1 MWRSLFLKNQLGP
14 SHSVSQ
20 TWSYCITSSTV
31 TCTWVTHA
39 TCSETVP
46 EETNMP
52 KIQHSRKKCL
62 DISAC
67 DHRNYSSLQAI
78 IVLWWTCH
86 RYVSELYVGS
96 HPKSSGLIVL
106 SLSGCLNKWQRTIF
120 FVCDGQINK
129 DGRRTRRNDFMQS
142 AKLFCAHMS
151 SRKWMR
157 PIRCL

>member
-14 SHSVSQ
+14 SQSVSQ
-20 TWSYCITSSTV
+20 IWSYCITPAQSHVYESRMPHAV
-31 TCTWVTHA
+31 RRFLRKPTCQKY
-39 TCSETVP
+39 S
-46 EETNMP
+46 
-52 KIQHSRKKCL
+52 IGRKKCL
-62 DISAC
+62 DINAC

-86 RYVSELYVGS
+86 RYVAELYVGS

-106 SLSGCLNKWQRTIF
+106 SLSGCLNKWQKTIC
-120 FVCDGQINK
+120 FVCDGQIN
-129 DGRRTRRNDFMQS
+129 RRTRGNDFMQS
-142 AKLFCAHMS
+142 AKLFCTHMS